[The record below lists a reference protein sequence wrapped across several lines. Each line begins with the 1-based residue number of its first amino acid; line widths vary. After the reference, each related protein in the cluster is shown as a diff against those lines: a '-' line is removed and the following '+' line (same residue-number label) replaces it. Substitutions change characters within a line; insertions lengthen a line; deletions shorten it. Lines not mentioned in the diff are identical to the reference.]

1 MFKKALKIIAPSIV
15 GSIIGLIIVALVS
28 GVQVAI
34 NTIIPVLFGTCC
46 GFIAALY
53 FATKEDNSEDK

>member
-15 GSIIGLIIVALVS
+15 GSIIGLIVALVL
-28 GVQVAI
+28 GLQVTI
-34 NTIIPVLFGTCC
+34 NTMIPVLFGTCC

>member
-1 MFKKALKIIAPSIV
+1 MFKKALKIIAPSVV
-15 GSIIGLIIVALVS
+15 GSVIGLIIVALVL

-34 NTIIPVLFGTCC
+34 NTIIPVFVGTCC

-53 FATKEDNSEDK
+53 FATEEDNDKDK